1 MKGFRRRRL
10 SFTEQK
16 MKTRRFLRNL
26 IALLLVLSAYSALK
40 GFFLA
45 PYRIGSSSMAPGL
58 LGGDRIIVSP
68 LVFGPLN
75 PFTGRALPGF
85 REARRGELVLVD
97 HPAMKRPGGL
107 GMLVDGVLR
116 FFTFQLIG
124 IGGRDGEEPVV
135 KRVIAVGGDSVS
147 IKGFK
152 ASVKPAGEKRFLSED
167 EMSAKPY
174 DIIIPTLP
182 EGWNGD
188 LPFSGDMAQIELGPG
203 QYFLLSDDRSF
214 YHDSRSWG
222 PVAGASLR
230 ALVLGRYWPF
240 GKR

>member
-16 MKTRRFLRNL
+16 MKTRRFMRSL
-26 IALLLVLSAYSALK
+26 IALLLVLAAYSALK

-45 PYRIGSSSMAPGL
+45 PYKIGSTSMEPGL
-58 LGGDRIIVSP
+58 LPGDRIIVSP
-68 LVFGPLN
+68 VVLGPLN
-75 PFTGRALPGF
+75 PFTGKALPGF
-85 REARRGELVLVD
+85 REAKRGELVLVD
-97 HPAMKRPGGL
+97 QPAMKRPGGF
-107 GMLVDGVLR
+107 GMLADGVLR

-135 KRVIAVGGDSVS
+135 KRVIGVGGDRIA

-152 ASVKPAGEKRFLSED
+152 AYVKPAGGGHFLSEE
-167 EMSAKPY
+167 EMSIKPY
-174 DIIIPTLP
+174 DVFIPPLP
-182 EGWNGD
+182 AGWTGD
-188 LPFSGDMAQIELGPG
+188 LPFSGDMAEIELEPG
-203 QYFLLSDDRSF
+203 QFFLLSDDRSVF
-214 YHDSRSWG
+214 HDSRSWG
-222 PVAGASLR
+222 PMGGTSLR